1 MKPLQKLPKKVDDLG
16 KIIVATGFEKWPK
29 VQYIAQSGHT
39 AFIFFLS
46 LSLLPST
53 FLIECFTSSMKEVTF
68 FIRLRLVDNFA
79 TKMDSSTKMNFSLN
93 LLFAVAAAVVNVI
106 IIIII
111 VVVPLGKQQQ
121 QQHQR
126 YEIFVRH

>member
-1 MKPLQKLPKKVDDLG
+1 
-16 KIIVATGFEKWPK
+16 
-29 VQYIAQSGHT
+29 
-39 AFIFFLS
+39 
-46 LSLLPST
+46 
-53 FLIECFTSSMKEVTF
+53 MKEVTF

-93 LLFAVAAAVVNVI
+93 LLIAVAAAVVNVI
-106 IIIII
+106 III
-111 VVVPLGKQQQ
+111 VVPLGKQQQ

>member
-93 LLFAVAAAVVNVI
+93 LLIAVAAAVVNVI
-106 IIIII
+106 III
-111 VVVPLGKQQQ
+111 VVPLGKQQQ

>member
-1 MKPLQKLPKKVDDLG
+1 
-16 KIIVATGFEKWPK
+16 
-29 VQYIAQSGHT
+29 
-39 AFIFFLS
+39 
-46 LSLLPST
+46 
-53 FLIECFTSSMKEVTF
+53 MKEVTF

-93 LLFAVAAAVVNVI
+93 LLIAVAAAVVNV
-106 IIIII
+106 IIII

>member
-1 MKPLQKLPKKVDDLG
+1 
-16 KIIVATGFEKWPK
+16 
-29 VQYIAQSGHT
+29 
-39 AFIFFLS
+39 
-46 LSLLPST
+46 
-53 FLIECFTSSMKEVTF
+53 MKEVTF

-93 LLFAVAAAVVNVI
+93 ILIAVAAAVVNVI
-106 IIIII
+106 III
-111 VVVPLGKQQQ
+111 VVPLGKQQQ

>member
-1 MKPLQKLPKKVDDLG
+1 MKPLQKLTKKVDDLG

-93 LLFAVAAAVVNVI
+93 LLIAVAAAVVNVI
-106 IIIII
+106 III
-111 VVVPLGKQQQ
+111 VVPLGKQQQ